1 MFGAPDSDLVVFK
14 DTLTLVLSRREGD
27 THITDRSANRNGA
40 AILLDVVNLACA
52 RGDRPL
58 FRDLSFRLNP
68 GELLHVRGA
77 NGSGKT
83 TLLRTLC
90 GLSQPAAGEIRW
102 DGRPTREQA
111 ESYRRQLSYI
121 GHGNAIHGDLTP
133 VENLQFESCL
143 GNSDNVDAKPALELL
158 GLRRVAALP
167 TKLLSQGQ
175 KRRVALA
182 RLAVLKR
189 TLWVLDEPFT
199 ALDTGAVD
207 RLLAALAA
215 HLDRGGLCLLTSHQ
229 QVAMADRPV
238 RTLTLE

>member
-1 MFGAPDSDLVVFK
+1 
-14 DTLTLVLSRREGD
+14 
-27 THITDRSANRNGA
+27 
-40 AILLDVVNLACA
+40 LLEVVNLACA

-58 FRDLSFRLNP
+58 FRNLSFRLGR
-68 GELLHVRGA
+68 GELLHVRGE

-90 GLSQPAAGEIRW
+90 GLSLPAAGEVRW
-102 DGRPTREQA
+102 NGQGIREQPDA
-111 ESYRRQLSYI
+111 YRQQLCYI

-133 VENLQFESCL
+133 VENLQFETCL
-143 GNSDNVDAKPALELL
+143 GNDAGIEAKPALESP
-158 GLRRVAALP
+158 GLARVANLP

-199 ALDTGAVD
+199 ALDARAVE
-207 RLLAALAA
+207 RLLAALAG

-229 QVAMADRPV
+229 EVAMAGRPV